1 MKAGEMGRTWSTSGR
16 DNYKMLA
23 EKLGG
28 RRPLGRPKPR
38 WGIILEWVLEK
49 LWTEFIAF
57 RIRTNDGLQWTQ

>member
-38 WGIILEWVLEK
+38 WGI
-49 LWTEFIAF
+49 
-57 RIRTNDGLQWTQ
+57 